1 MDPKLIVF
9 VERRTFS
16 GEVALELG
24 DLVTA
29 EARLAFNFGVRSV
42 ADTFLREILVIVVVF
57 VIAFLQEKT

>member
-1 MDPKLIVF
+1 MDPKLIAF

-29 EARLAFNFGVRSV
+29 EARLAFNFGVRSMAV
-42 ADTFLREILVIVVVF
+42 IFLRETLVIVVVF

>member
-1 MDPKLIVF
+1 VDPKLIAF

-16 GEVALELG
+16 AGVSLELG
-24 DLVTA
+24 DLITA